1 MTGFIKSMMMAALVS
16 SVAHAADDPVLNV
29 YSWTD
34 YIAPEL
40 LSEFEREYGIHVN
53 YDTYE
58 SSEIVDSKLLA
69 GGTGYDVITH
79 DAQLVGRL
87 MPIGL
92 FEALDFSKIP
102 NAKYTDPVI
111 AKMTEG
117 YDPGNRHN
125 VPYMWGSVGYAY
137 NVDMV
142 KERMPDAPIGSGD
155 FIFKPEILSKFADC
169 GVSFLESPTDVIPM
183 ALAYL
188 GHDINSVD
196 PAHLDEVEALL
207 KGVRPYIKYFSSTK
221 MIQDL
226 PNREVCVAMSWS
238 GDYAQ
243 AQQRGIDA
251 NLDVKL
257 AYAVPKTGAPL
268 WVDVMVMPRDAP
280 HKDNGHLFINFLM
293 RPEIMARISNHVFYA
308 NGNVA
313 SKPYLD
319 AAVKDDPA
327 IYPPDDI
334 IAILKAKT
342 ILDPKQERLR
352 TRLWA
357 RFKTGMSK

>member
-1 MTGFIKSMMMAALVS
+1 MTGFFKSLMLAVLFPGV
-16 SVAHAADDPVLNV
+16 VHAADAPVLNV

-34 YIAPEL
+34 YIAPAL
-40 LSEFEREYGIHVN
+40 LGEFEREFGIHVN

-92 FEALDFSKIP
+92 FQALDFSKIP
-102 NAKYTDPVI
+102 NAKYIDPVV
-111 AKMTEG
+111 AKITEG
-117 YDPGNRHN
+117 YDPGNLHN
-125 VPYMWGSVGYAY
+125 IPYMWGSVGYAY
-137 NVDMV
+137 NVDMIN
-142 KERMPDAPIGSGD
+142 ERMPDAPIGSGD
-155 FIFKPEILSKFADC
+155 FIFKPEVLSRFADC

-207 KGVRPYIKYFSSTK
+207 KSVRPYIKYFSSTK

-243 AQQRGIDA
+243 AQQRGLSA
-251 NLDVKL
+251 NIHINLS
-257 AYAVPKTGAPL
+257 YAVPKSGAPL
-268 WVDVMVMPRDAP
+268 WVDVVVVPKDAP
-280 HKDNGHLFINFLM
+280 HKDNAHIFLNFLM
-293 RPEIMARISNHVFYA
+293 RPEVMARISNEIYYA
-308 NGNVA
+308 NGNLA
-313 SKPYLD
+313 SKPLLH
-319 AAVKDDPA
+319 KDVIGDPS
-327 IYPPDDI
+327 IYPPEDVM
-334 IAILKAKT
+334 AILIAKKT
-342 ILDPKQERLR
+342 LDPKQERLR